1 MKVIWSDF
9 AEDDLDRIVGYIA
22 NDNLKAALELD
33 DLLRSSA
40 NGLAAFPEKGRP
52 GRFPGTREL
61 VVHKNYILV
70 YVIAPDGIKIV
81 TVLHPARQRPQ

>member
-1 MKVIWSDF
+1 MKVTWSEP
-9 AEDDLDRIVGYIA
+9 AEDDLDRIARYIA
-22 NDNLKAALELD
+22 HDNLQAALELD

-40 NGLAAFPEKGRP
+40 NGLSAFPEKGRP

-70 YVIAPDGIKIV
+70 YVITPDAIKIV
-81 TVLHPARQRPQ
+81 TVLHSARQWP